1 MISRQEVENLA
12 KLSKLK
18 FTDEELDSFTLEMA
32 DIIAFADT
40 INQNIGDLEVMP
52 ESARIADMDELR
64 ADEVKPS
71 LPNGDIL
78 SNADGSNGFFVVRR
92 NCTR

>member
-64 ADEVKPS
+64 EDEVKPS